1 MLDPPDA
8 NRGDLRMNEAD
19 ESAPAFAQFH
29 AFERDLLYAVR
40 ALERDG
46 DEQPK
51 GLAIKAELEDEY
63 GEEVNHS
70 RLYQNLDGLVEDDL
84 LTKGRKDDRTNEYAT
99 TETARELL
107 EAQTRKRAK
116 QAGVETARSTQRRDE
131 TGPGPTASLL
141 PNSENVTVLFDGE
154 EMTVDKWSE
163 GSGTWTHEAEIG
175 QVKVRFE
182 WNDDFFTHTSALVGP
197 DEELVALDFESSY
210 SPGIDP
216 VFVPIH
222 DQYDFTNRTSG

>member
-1 MLDPPDA
+1 MTDTSIFLS
-8 NRGDLRMNEAD
+8 LT
-19 ESAPAFAQFH
+19 AFN
-29 AFERDLLYAVR
+29 RDLLYAVR
-40 ALERDG
+40 AIERDG
-46 DEQPK
+46 DLPK
-51 GLAIKAELEDEY
+51 DLAIKSYLETEYDDEIDDFQL
-63 GEEVNHS
+63 N
-70 RLYQNLDGLVEDDL
+70 QNLNVLVDEGF
-84 LTKGRKDDRTNEYAT
+84 LTKNYQDDQTNEYTT

-107 EAQTRKRAK
+107 EAQTKKCAE
-116 QAGVETARSTQRRDE
+116 QVGLEIDRSTQRRDE
-131 TGPGPTASLL
+131 TGLGPTASLL
-141 PNSENVTVLFDGE
+141 PDSENVTVLFDGE

-175 QVKVRFE
+175 QVKVRFK

-222 DQYDFTNRTSG
+222 DQYDFKVEIVDNDGSSDGD